1 MEIFKP
7 TTFISKLLGIGD
19 IQSLIEH
26 VQSLDLQNDE
36 GHKQTMENIK
46 EGKFTL
52 KDFQNQMNNFLKMG
66 PLTNI
71 ASMIPGLSN
80 IMSQVGEEETSKKI
94 KNMIYIMDSMTTK
107 ELESD
112 GRIFTKEPERI
123 IRVAKGS
130 GCSAVEIEM
139 VLQQHRMMGSMAK
152 NAMAQGGAPGMPGA
166 AGGNPMAGNP
176 QMARMMQQAQ
186 LNPNFMQQ
194 AMSMMGGGGAG
205 GAGAGGMPNMSSMM
219 NNPGMMQQAQEMM
232 RLNPQMM
239 QQAQQMMQNPGMMQK
254 LMSQFGGMGM

>member
-1 MEIFKP
+1 
-7 TTFISKLLGIGD
+7 
-19 IQSLIEH
+19 
-26 VQSLDLQNDE
+26 
-36 GHKQTMENIK
+36 
-46 EGKFTL
+46 
-52 KDFQNQMNNFLKMG
+52 
-66 PLTNI
+66 
-71 ASMIPGLSN
+71 
-80 IMSQVGEEETSKKI
+80 
-94 KNMIYIMDSMTTK
+94 MIYIMDSMTTK

-194 AMSMMGGGGAG
+194 AMSMMGGGAG